1 MQPRSSRYLAIA
13 RYSSGS
19 EMFARY
25 ITWSMTTYMP
35 GLPFAST
42 AAACNTR
49 RAFSGIPQT
58 SDNIYL
64 QRYSPA
70 AKGVGGPPG
79 VPVGGKLIALLSAR
93 SEGHEGPDATP
104 QQCLDSVGRSVYAMG
119 E

>member
-42 AAACNTR
+42 AAACKTR

-58 SDNIYL
+58 SDKIPL
-64 QRYSPA
+64 HKHDPA
-70 AKGVGGPPG
+70 AEGGCRRDLRVLYPETP
-79 VPVGGKLIALLSAR
+79 R
-93 SEGHEGPDATP
+93 SESPDISECAP
-104 QQCLDSVGRSVYAMG
+104 WWLPP
-119 E
+119 